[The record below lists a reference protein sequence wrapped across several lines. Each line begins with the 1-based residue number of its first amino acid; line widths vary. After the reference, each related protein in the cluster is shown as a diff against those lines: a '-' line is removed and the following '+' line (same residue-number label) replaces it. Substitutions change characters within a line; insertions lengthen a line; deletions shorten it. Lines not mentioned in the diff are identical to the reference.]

1 MKKRDRITSF
11 LLVFILTIQLIPAQ
25 ALAFSTNFAT
35 SFTDYGPYEFSIPS
49 EEESQYQ
56 NSTDRYYDL
65 VYTPEG
71 DLSTDFPETDSGDN
85 TYNSELKD
93 PTSLVPTE
101 ADHHFIEI
109 VKVYSSFLELTPSDQ
124 EFLCSYTGIASE
136 MLATLSVSGVSI
148 SDALGYASLSL
159 SIELPIEEIIAV
171 SPTLDEIN
179 SIAIQAKLYNSYL
192 DSEISEPT
200 ADLE

>member
-71 DLSTDFPETDSGDN
+71 DRVLISQKLILEITHIILS
-85 TYNSELKD
+85 
-93 PTSLVPTE
+93 
-101 ADHHFIEI
+101 
-109 VKVYSSFLELTPSDQ
+109 
-124 EFLCSYTGIASE
+124 
-136 MLATLSVSGVSI
+136 
-148 SDALGYASLSL
+148 
-159 SIELPIEEIIAV
+159 
-171 SPTLDEIN
+171 
-179 SIAIQAKLYNSYL
+179 
-192 DSEISEPT
+192 
-200 ADLE
+200 